1 MWVDHR
7 QVERSVSLVGVGQS
21 QEHSTVDSWVTLVG
35 RDIRLDGHSS
45 VDAVL
50 GGDVQERRVSDIQ
63 LADPHGELRSASS
76 GGGNVGVV
84 WTDLLSWVLPLEV
97 DLTSWVGE
105 RDGAVLGK
113 SGRAVKAGDV
123 VTDARVNLGQV
134 AVAWSDGAKAN
145 SLVGAGL
152 AGVAAENV
160 RLVQDG
166 ELREVLPDET
176 LGVSWARR
184 DVWGEEGPGP

>member
-7 QVERSVSLVGVGQS
+7 QVERSVSLVGIGQG
-21 QEHSTVDSWVTLVG
+21 QEHSTVNSWVTLVG
-35 RDIRLDGHSS
+35 RDIGLDGHGS

-50 GGDVQERRVSDIQ
+50 GGDVQERRVSDVQ
-63 LADPHGELRSASS
+63 LADPHGELRSAGG

-97 DLTSWVGE
+97 DLTSWVRE
-105 RDGAVLGK
+105 WDGAVLGK
-113 SGRAVKAGDV
+113 SGRAVKAGDI
-123 VTDARVNLGQV
+123 VTNARVDLGQV
-134 AVAWSDGAKAN
+134 TVAWGDGTKADG
-145 SLVGAGL
+145 LVGTGL

-184 DVWGEEGPGP
+184 DVWSE